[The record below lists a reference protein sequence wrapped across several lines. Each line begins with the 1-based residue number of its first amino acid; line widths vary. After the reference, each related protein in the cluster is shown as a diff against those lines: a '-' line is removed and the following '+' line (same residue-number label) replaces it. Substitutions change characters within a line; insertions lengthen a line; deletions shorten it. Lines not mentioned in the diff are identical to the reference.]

1 MADPDPGDDD
11 AGAGARQGPD
21 PVRRAAIVATA
32 VAVPVVVALLV
43 VIRVLGPSGAEDE
56 VADVAGSTPTQRDES
71 PVQVDTPPITAEAD
85 AACPALMSQLPLEL
99 AGDPSRRVDSD
110 SPYAY
115 AWGDPVTSLVCGVDQ
130 PDYPPDALLLTV
142 NGVVWFVDTS
152 DPTVNVWTT
161 ADRTVAV
168 RLRIPASTD
177 GAAATALSPT
187 VATAI
192 PAR

>member
-11 AGAGARQGPD
+11 AGAGARPGPD

-43 VIRVLGPSGAEDE
+43 LIRVLGPSGAEDE
-56 VADVAGSTPTQRDES
+56 VADVAGATPTQRDES
-71 PVQVDTPPITAEAD
+71 PVQVDTPPITPEAD

-115 AWGDPVTSLVCGVDQ
+115 AWGDPATSLVCGVDQ

-142 NGVVWFVDTS
+142 NGVIWFVDTT

-177 GAAATALSPT
+177 GAAATALSPI